1 MEFFDKLGKKASEA
15 YKMTA
20 DKTGK
25 IAKETK
31 MKLKMNELK
40 SQVSDFYEE
49 IGKRV
54 YEKHVEEEENVIDS
68 DIKEICTKIDVLS
81 DEIETIL
88 QECLELKDQKQCP
101 NCHSKIDKD
110 DKFCHECGEKQ
121 NDEPA
126 KEVEVVE
133 DLEKAEVKEENETEK
148 NIIQEKLQQE
158 ITDENKQENK
168 QDNKNEENCQSSK
181 LEKTVEVE
189 IDPKI
194 EPGENQEYI
203 EMEASDEVEDE

>member
-1 MEFFDKLGKKASEA
+1 
-15 YKMTA
+15 MTA

-40 SQVSDFYEE
+40 SQVSDLYEE
-49 IGKRV
+49 IGKKV

-133 DLEKAEVKEENETEK
+133 SSEEAEKEAEKKAEV
-148 NIIQEKLQQE
+148 
-158 ITDENKQENK
+158 DENIKNQDVQQYVNSENK
-168 QDNKNEENCQSSK
+168 ECPSSN

-189 IDPKI
+189 TDPKI

-203 EMEASDEVEDE
+203 EMEASDEIEDK

>member
-1 MEFFDKLGKKASEA
+1 MELFDKLGKKASEA

-40 SQVSDFYEE
+40 SQVSDLYEE
-49 IGKRV
+49 IGKKV
-54 YEKHVEEEENVIDS
+54 YEKHVEEEDSSIDG

-81 DEIETIL
+81 DEIETML
-88 QECLELKDQKQCP
+88 KECLELKDQKQCP

-110 DKFCHECGEKQ
+110 DKFCHECGEQQ
-121 NDEPA
+121 NDEYA

-133 DLEKAEVKEENETEK
+133 NSETMESSEKEEVEGDIAN
-148 NIIQEKLQQE
+148 QE
-158 ITDENKQENK
+158 IKQDVNTENKE
-168 QDNKNEENCQSSK
+168 CPSSN
-181 LEKTVEVE
+181 LEKTVEAE
-189 IDPKI
+189 TDPKI
-194 EPGENQEYI
+194 EAGENQEYI